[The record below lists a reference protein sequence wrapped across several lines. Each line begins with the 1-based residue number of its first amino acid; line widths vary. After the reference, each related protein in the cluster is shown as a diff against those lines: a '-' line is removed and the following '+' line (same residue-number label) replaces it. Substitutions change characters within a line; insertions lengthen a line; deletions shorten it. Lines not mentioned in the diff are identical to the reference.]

1 MKQSGMRLNK
11 MLVLNCENENK
22 KQKYDKF
29 LDKKKTSLSFDF
41 DILTIN
47 NITHKSYVYLISVF
61 NSN

>member
-1 MKQSGMRLNK
+1 MRLNK

-47 NITHKSYVYLISVF
+47 NITQY
-61 NSN
+61 